1 MFSRIQFTLEPMGPT
16 LKSRMPAVIVD
27 LDGTLVDTEPVAHR
41 AIETW
46 AKARGL
52 TMHSDDP
59 AAITGVQWITAAA
72 RLAQRHALTDSIALI
87 ESELLQEYRKRLKD
101 TIQEVPGAVDA
112 LHQIKDAGIPLG
124 LVSGSHRQDVLH
136 CLDSLGIRS
145 LLSPILGAEDYERG
159 KPDPSGYLKAALMMG
174 CPPSSIWV
182 FEDSAAGIAS
192 ARSAG
197 MRVIAITCTNHDQQD
212 QSLAHRRIRDWK
224 DFSLDWIA

>member
-1 MFSRIQFTLEPMGPT
+1 MFSRFRVTLDFMGPA
-16 LKSRMPAVIVD
+16 LKSRSPAVIVD
-27 LDGTLVDTEPVAHR
+27 LDGTLVDTEPAAHR

-46 AKARGL
+46 ARTRGL
-52 TMHSDDP
+52 NLHSDDP

-101 TIQEVPGAVDA
+101 AIQEVPGAVNA
-112 LHQIKDAGIPLG
+112 LKQIKNAGIPLG
-124 LVSGSHRQDVLH
+124 LVSGSHRQDVLL
-136 CLDSLGIRS
+136 CLESLGVQS
-145 LLSPILGAEDYERG
+145 LISPILGAEDYERG
-159 KPDPSGYLKAALMMG
+159 KPDPSGYLKAAQMMG

-192 ARSAG
+192 ARAAG

-212 QSLAHRRIRDWK
+212 QSLADRRVRDWK